1 MGEMCEIQKRKWW
14 CRMALPILLAFQFS
28 FLMISCDE
36 AQEHTAPA
44 IYDRD
49 SVSMMVSYGVNT
61 LISDSGIIKYKIV
74 TERWDVNVV
83 KQPSRWTFEK
93 GVFFEQFDQN
103 FHVEAYV
110 QADTA
115 WYFDQL
121 KLWHLRGRVRI
132 RNSNG
137 LIYQSE
143 ELFWDGLKHELYSN
157 VFSKVTTPERTLQ
170 GTYFRS
176 DEQMRHYTVS
186 NSKGS
191 FMAEDMTGENK
202 NQESA
207 PGDTTQQQVEPIL
220 RPQAQKHAKTSQ

>member
-1 MGEMCEIQKRKWW
+1 
-14 CRMALPILLAFQFS
+14 MALPLLFTIHCLLFTA
-28 FLMISCDE
+28 CEE
-36 AQEHTAPA
+36 AQEHTAAA

-61 LISDSGIIKYKIV
+61 LISDSGVIKYKIV
-74 TERWDVNVV
+74 TERWDVNVI
-83 KQPSRWTFEK
+83 KQPTRWTFEK

-115 WYFDQL
+115 WYYDQQ

-132 RNSNG
+132 RNVNG
-137 LIYQSE
+137 LVYQSE
-143 ELFWDGLKHELYSN
+143 ELFWDGLRHELYSN

-176 DEQMRHYTVS
+176 DEQMRFYTVS

-202 NQESA
+202 NQETA
-207 PGDTTQQQVEPIL
+207 PGDTTQQQTEPIL
-220 RPQAQKHAKTSQ
+220 RPQIQQKHAKTSQDILQ

>member
-1 MGEMCEIQKRKWW
+1 MSEKDCLMNRRKWY
-14 CRMALPILLAFQFS
+14 RMMLPILFTFHFS
-28 FLMISCDE
+28 FLISSCEE
-36 AQEHTAPA
+36 AQEHTAAA

-74 TERWDVNVV
+74 TERWDVNTI
-83 KQPSRWTFEK
+83 KQPTRWTFEK

-115 WYFDQL
+115 WYFDQQ

-132 RNSNG
+132 RNVNG

-143 ELFWDGLKHELYSN
+143 ELYWDGLKHELYSN

-202 NQESA
+202 NQETT